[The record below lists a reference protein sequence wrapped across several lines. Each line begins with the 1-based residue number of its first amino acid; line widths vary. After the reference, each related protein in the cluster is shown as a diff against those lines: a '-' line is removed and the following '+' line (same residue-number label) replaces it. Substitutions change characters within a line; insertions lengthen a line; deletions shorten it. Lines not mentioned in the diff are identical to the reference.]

1 MPGDLQEAKFGGH
14 LRNPRRRLHEV
25 TPTKGSLTM
34 PSKNAGGGLGLSVA
48 IVGVLLLALILLPLI
63 IAT

>member
-1 MPGDLQEAKFGGH
+1 
-14 LRNPRRRLHEV
+14 
-25 TPTKGSLTM
+25 M